1 MSKRGQARQIRQ
13 VRKVKPKGLPAQAP
27 NQGTPQQQKKQRER
41 YVQSGGLL
49 QGYAPDLVLRVSYL
63 AAAGAVVCLLVAAA
77 ILLLPL
83 LLPAFLPYGWP
94 VRAVAA
100 AVWLVPIVFAASFVL
115 PAFRLAR
122 RDGKEEP
129 KLIRGQLLGASPVS
143 TSFGLGMLML
153 QTRAGSEQYLVP
165 TDRLA
170 RVPGNQVPVML
181 TMTPNLR
188 HVRSVGVMGQR
199 MVAMP
204 QQQVPE
210 VVKRLRLMPIA
221 TPAALS
227 LGAIVGGDAVAFAPI
242 PGGDVL
248 HGMLAAVAA
257 LVLAG
262 GVYGISF
269 LFQKRMYAEVQS
281 LLPGGL

>member
-27 NQGTPQQQKKQRER
+27 NQGTPQQQRKQRER

-49 QGYAPDLVLRVSYL
+49 QGYAPELVLRISYIS
-63 AAAGAVVCLLVAAA
+63 AAGAAVCLLIMAA
-77 ILLLPL
+77 ILL
-83 LLPAFLPYGWP
+83 FLPYGWP
-94 VRAVAA
+94 VRGAAA
-100 AVWLVPIVFAASFVL
+100 AVWLIPIIFAASFIL
-115 PAFRLAR
+115 PAYRLAR
-122 RDGKEEP
+122 RDLKEEP
-129 KLIRGQLLGASPVS
+129 KLVRGQLLGASPVS

-153 QTRAGSEQYLVP
+153 QTRGGSEQYLVP
-165 TDRLA
+165 TDKLA
-170 RVPGNQVPVML
+170 RVPGNQVPVMI
-181 TMTPNLR
+181 TVTPNLR

-199 MVAMP
+199 MVSMP

-210 VVKRLRLMPIA
+210 VVKRLRLLPIA

-227 LGAIVGGDAVAFAPI
+227 VAAIIGDDAVAFAPI
-242 PGGDVL
+242 PGGDIL
-248 HGMLAAVAA
+248 HALLAAVVA
-257 LVLAG
+257 LALGG

-269 LFQKRMYAEVQS
+269 LLQRRMYAEVQS